1 MDFIDLIKKSLGF
14 EVDETKNS
22 SKSNWNNSNN
32 NRRNPSN
39 DRYSNPNPNFG
50 YQTRSKPKFD
60 NVQTIIP
67 DQSFY
72 EIILLKPRTLDD
84 INYMVDQVLE
94 EKNPVI
100 LDLSFL
106 ENQSPANFKL
116 AGDKIKQMRARYN
129 SQTLLLSHTDD
140 KNLVIISPRKVKLVK
155 K

>member
-14 EVDETKNS
+14 EDDETKNS